1 MTQLEWGKRTYI
13 MGILNVTPDSFSGDG
28 LLTWKDPAST
38 ASQQARQFIDDGADI
53 LDLGAESSR
62 PGSELVSAASE
73 IERILP
79 ILKAI
84 RKEHAD
90 SLISIDTYK
99 SETAKACL
107 ENGADWINDIWGLKA
122 DPELS
127 EIIASLKATVVLMHN
142 RSNWGA
148 VQNHGELGRSYAA
161 AAYDDIVDDIKSE
174 LSESIEIAKKG
185 GIAEDKIVLDPGI
198 GFGKS
203 VEHNLEIINRLD
215 EIKSLG
221 FPVLIG
227 PSRKSFIGQV
237 LDLPVE
243 EREEGTAAAVSIG
256 IIRGADIVRV
266 HNVKIMARIAKMSD
280 AIASANTRKR

>member
-1 MTQLEWGKRTYI
+1 MTQLEWEKRTYI

-28 LLTWKDPAST
+28 LLAHKDPAST
-38 ASQQARQFIDDGADI
+38 ASEQARQFIDDGADI

-62 PGSELVSAASE
+62 PGSDVVSAESE

-84 RKEHAD
+84 RNEHED
-90 SLISIDTYK
+90 TLISIDTYK
-99 SETAKACL
+99 SKTAKTCL

-122 DPELS
+122 DPELA
-127 EIIASLKATVVLMHN
+127 EIIASFEATVILMHN
-142 RSNWGA
+142 RSNWGV
-148 VQNHGELGRSYAA
+148 VQNYGELGRSYAA
-161 AAYDDIVDDIKSE
+161 AAYDDIIDDIKSE
-174 LSESIEIAKKG
+174 LSESIQIAKKA
-185 GIAEDKIVLDPGI
+185 GIAENKIILDPGI

-203 VEHNLEIINRLD
+203 IEHNLEIINRLD

-237 LDLPVE
+237 LELPVE
-243 EREEGTAAAVSIG
+243 EREEGTAAAVAIG
-256 IIRGADIVRV
+256 ILRGADIIRV
-266 HNVKIMARIAKMSD
+266 HNVKMMARIAKMSD
-280 AIASANTRKR
+280 AIVSANSRKL